1 MEFIVVLPT
10 MLLLFFAIMELSRAW
25 LTVSLAATAAREG
38 ARVGS
43 VTDPF
48 NPGLAQARMTAILN
62 AANIVPNAV
71 NVVCNAAPCVANDQ
85 VTANVDVTFVTVI
98 PVFLPMLAGVNIT
111 RISIMRHE

>member
-25 LTVSLAATAAREG
+25 LTVSLASTAAREG

-48 NPGLAQARMTAILN
+48 NPGLAQARITEILV
-62 AANIVPNAV
+62 AANLVPV
-71 NVVCNAAPCVANDQ
+71 VSNVVCDNAPCVSDDQ
-85 VTANVDVTFVTVI
+85 VTATVTVTFDTVI
-98 PVFLPMLAGVNIT
+98 PVFLPMLTGLNIS